1 MPKGHIMV
9 VEDDLDIANML
20 RIYFTG
26 QGYEV
31 HLAYKGEEA
40 LEMIRQQLPNLIIL
54 DILLPDMDG
63 YAVCKRLRTTSRTN
77 HIPIIFLTQ
86 KDDRSDRIAGL
97 ELGADDYITK
107 PFDIEEL
114 RLRVQN
120 AIARAERER
129 LTDPRTGL
137 PAGAL
142 IEERIEGLL
151 RRKDW
156 AMLDCQIDHFDNFRQ
171 VYGFMAADD
180 VLRDTAILFN
190 ETLEQEGDPQDFLG
204 HAGGGHFLIITSSN
218 YGESLRHALK
228 ASFPERAREHYTEMD
243 LERGHLLY
251 DRPGEPEQKA
261 DLMSLSVGM
270 VTDSERMF
278 ADLDEIVTAA
288 RNRRRSDGSEKA

>member
-31 HLAYKGEEA
+31 HLANKGEQA
-40 LEMIRQQLPNLIIL
+40 LERIRQELPNLIIL

-63 YAVCKRLRTTSRTN
+63 YAVCKKLRTSSRTN
-77 HIPIIFLTQ
+77 HIPVIFLTQ
-86 KDDRSDRIAGL
+86 KDERSDRIAGL

-120 AIARAERER
+120 AITRAERER

-142 IEERIEGLL
+142 IEERIEALL

-156 AMLDCQIDHFDNFRQ
+156 AMLDCQINHFDNFRE
-171 VYGFMAADD
+171 VYGFMAADE
-180 VLRDTAILFN
+180 VLRDTAILLN
-190 ETLEQEGDPQDFLG
+190 EALEQDGNPQDFLG
-204 HAGGGHFLIITSSN
+204 HAGGGHFLIITDSRS
-218 YGESLRHALK
+218 GENVRRALD
-228 ASFPERAREHYTEMD
+228 ANFPEMIRKHYTEVD

-251 DRPGEPEQKA
+251 DRPGEPDHKA
-261 DLMSLSVGM
+261 DLMSLSVGLI
-270 VTDSERMF
+270 TDSEGMF
-278 ADLDEIVTAA
+278 TDLDEIVTEA
-288 RNRRRSDGSEKA
+288 RDRRRRGGSGDE

>member
-9 VEDDLDIANML
+9 VEDDIDIANML

-31 HLAYKGEEA
+31 HVANKGEQA

-63 YAVCKRLRTTSRTN
+63 FAVCKQLRTGSRTN

-86 KDDRSDRIAGL
+86 KDERSDRIAGL

-114 RLRVQN
+114 RLRAQN

-156 AMLDCQIDHFDNFRQ
+156 AMLDCQIDHFENFRE

-180 VLRDTAILFN
+180 LLRDTAILFN
-190 ETLEQEGDPQDFLG
+190 EALEMNGTPQDFLG
-204 HAGGGHFLIITSSN
+204 HAGGGHFLIITSSDH
-218 YGESLRHALK
+218 GEDLRHALK
-228 ASFPERAREHYTEMD
+228 ESFPERAQEHYTETD
-243 LERGHLLY
+243 LDRGHLLY
-251 DRPGEPEQKA
+251 DRPGEPDQTA

-270 VTDSERMF
+270 VTASEGMYT
-278 ADLDEIVTAA
+278 DMDEIVTAA
-288 RNRRRSDGSEKA
+288 RDRRRRDGSGGE